1 MIPEL
6 SSNNKFNMPSLS
18 TFFGLIPKVPN
29 IGVYAFA
36 FSLAEVLIMQLNE
49 EQDKIINESF
59 WLEWQNAKRQGL
71 EKVLAFINTPWADK
85 NGFKKVEISK
95 TILENLFKGQLK
107 NYNDLFDS
115 SKIKD
120 EEKNYF
126 VIVYR
131 IKNDKLDT
139 FTDIV
144 DCIIINN

>member
-1 MIPEL
+1 
-6 SSNNKFNMPSLS
+6 
-18 TFFGLIPKVPN
+18 
-29 IGVYAFA
+29 
-36 FSLAEVLIMQLNE
+36 MQLNE